1 MHLSI
6 ADEAPVCW
14 TPATLLTIWLC
25 EFCSGHTRMLRRQ
38 LWMHGFEKRRIV
50 RPLDAHEMDVA
61 AAERDTVGTAGLRS
75 DSACQSLGA
84 KGGFAEEAA
93 QTVQQLRGL

>member
-1 MHLSI
+1 
-6 ADEAPVCW
+6 
-14 TPATLLTIWLC
+14 
-25 EFCSGHTRMLRRQ
+25 
-38 LWMHGFEKRRIV
+38 MHGFEKRRIV

-93 QTVQQLRGL
+93 QTVQQLRGLLMELLVNNVGDSSAHA